1 MSAKATRIYKQL
13 IRVKEF
19 PWCGLSVS
27 FQNGI
32 GIRIGDTAECEAQRV
47 VSIDQL
53 KSYLLNGNLRYP
65 KVIYKRLLGV
75 GNKKDKR
82 KWKKFRHD
90 LLLLTLGV
98 AGVEYVKTEGWKYS
112 ARGKDVPI
120 LVETVLG
127 SVTLILQKNA
137 ECFRR
142 AGILGDEEWYCAEK
156 VSAVRLPRGRK
167 VIIPAGYFVVFVNN
181 SLNPAAVSIV
191 VDKDAKEVPS
201 PFAESHG
208 AAYYAI
214 KKNARQELVPNPQ
227 YRHFSPVSKIKP
239 DVLWSRLHQ
248 AELEDLLY
256 MFMLREMS
264 WFEMML
270 GGQTDLESIFSA

>member
-1 MSAKATRIYKQL
+1 M
-13 IRVKEF
+13 KEF

-32 GIRIGDTAECEAQRV
+32 SIQLGDGTECEGQRA

-65 KVIYKRLLGV
+65 KVIYNRLLGI
-75 GNKKDKR
+75 GNKSHKR

-90 LLLLTLGV
+90 MLLLTLGV
-98 AGVEYVKTEGWKYS
+98 AGVEYVKTEGWKYTS
-112 ARGKDVPI
+112 HDKDVPI

-137 ECFRR
+137 QCFKRV
-142 AGILGDEEWYCAEK
+142 GILGDEEWYCADK

-167 VIIPAGYFVVFVNN
+167 IIIPAGYFVVFVNN

-191 VDKDAKEVPS
+191 VDKDAEEVAG
-201 PFAESHG
+201 PFEQSRG

-227 YRHFSPVSKIKP
+227 YRHFQPVSKVKP
-239 DVLWSRLHQ
+239 DVLWGRLHQ

-256 MFMLREMS
+256 MFMLREMR
-264 WFEMML
+264 WFEGL
-270 GGQTDLESIFSA
+270 LCGGTDLESVFSA